1 MKKVAEPDIKFEDSL
16 KKREDI
22 VAKLES
28 GELTLDESLKLF
40 EEGTELSKKLN
51 SALDKAE
58 QKITLL
64 TEKDKPAKEEE

>member
-1 MKKVAEPDIKFEDSL
+1 MKKTAETDLKFEESL
-16 KKREDI
+16 KKLEDI

-40 EEGTELSKKLN
+40 EEGAALSKKLS

-58 QKITLL
+58 QKIAML
-64 TEKDKPAKEEE
+64 TEKDKPAKENE

>member
-1 MKKVAEPDIKFEDSL
+1 MKKVAEPDIKFEESL
-16 KKREDI
+16 KKLEDI

>member
-1 MKKVAEPDIKFEDSL
+1 MKKVAETDIKFEESL
-16 KKREDI
+16 KKLEDI

-64 TEKDKPAKEEE
+64 TEKDKPAKEDE

>member
-1 MKKVAEPDIKFEDSL
+1 MKKVAETDIKFEESL
-16 KKREDI
+16 KKLEDI

-58 QKITLL
+58 QKITML
-64 TEKDKPAKEEE
+64 TEKDKPAKEDE